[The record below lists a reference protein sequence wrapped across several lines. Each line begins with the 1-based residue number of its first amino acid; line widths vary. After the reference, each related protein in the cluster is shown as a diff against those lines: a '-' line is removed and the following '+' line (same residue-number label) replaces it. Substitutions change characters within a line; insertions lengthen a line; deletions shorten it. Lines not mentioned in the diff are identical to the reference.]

1 MAISHSLDGHQCWP
15 EGKFW
20 TWSIGGLFYGVGN
33 NRGLGDRYRVGH
45 GHIKETIF
53 ICMYVF
59 HSPSTNFLCV
69 YIHNKTRRR
78 RRRKGRTEE
87 EQRKNRGEG
96 NCSAK
101 FGSSFHFS
109 SSKLKAEEEEEE
121 EGRRGG
127 APIVGSWFGSDAQEG

>member
-69 YIHNKTRRR
+69 YIHRYDVMVK
-78 RRRKGRTEE
+78 
-87 EQRKNRGEG
+87 
-96 NCSAK
+96 SIWVAM
-101 FGSSFHFS
+101 SSLCMHMYDLIVRSIWDAVVVMS
-109 SSKLKAEEEEEE
+109 S
-121 EGRRGG
+121 
-127 APIVGSWFGSDAQEG
+127 VCMYVCMM